1 MLLGDF
7 RVALP
12 ESKIVHI
19 RREPM
24 DVCFSNYRA
33 LFGDAYAYSYEMAS
47 LAHHHAQY
55 QRLMQHWLG
64 VMPDFV
70 LDLPYADLVRDT
82 PAACATLLD
91 FCGLRFEAACLDH
104 TSNRSS
110 VATLSSAQV
119 REPIH
124 ARGLGE
130 WRRYQRQLQPLRELL
145 DPDRPQASRSA
156 A

>member
-1 MLLGDF
+1 
-7 RVALP
+7 
-12 ESKIVHI
+12 
-19 RREPM
+19 
-24 DVCFSNYRA
+24 
-33 LFGDAYAYSYEMAS
+33 
-47 LAHHHAQY
+47 
-55 QRLMQHWLG
+55 
-64 VMPDFV
+64 MPDFV

-91 FCGLRFEAACLDH
+91 FCGLPFEAACLDH

-130 WRRYQRQLQPLRELL
+130 WRRYERQLQPLRELL
-145 DPDRPQASRSA
+145 DPDRARHHDRPRGKNACRQCRHAWARTGLGRYLFEPKSILYSSQYERP
-156 A
+156 